1 MLPLQNK
8 VQINIDIIFINSAVQ
23 CSQLKI
29 CYMYNI
35 KRSHIMIFQGLL
47 NYRLSNSFK
56 GWSWANP
63 LLRTNSLYHGKLTA
77 IFFLTLYPRVHR
89 PCLFLVKR
97 AKNHKQF
104 PLTLKGKPHAG

>member
-1 MLPLQNK
+1 
-8 VQINIDIIFINSAVQ
+8 
-23 CSQLKI
+23 
-29 CYMYNI
+29 
-35 KRSHIMIFQGLL
+35 MIFQGLL